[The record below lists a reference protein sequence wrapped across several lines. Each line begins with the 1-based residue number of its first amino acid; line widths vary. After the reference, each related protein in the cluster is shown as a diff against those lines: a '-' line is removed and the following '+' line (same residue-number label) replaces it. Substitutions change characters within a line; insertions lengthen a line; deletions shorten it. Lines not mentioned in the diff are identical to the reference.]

1 MTSIPLAGITV
12 DTLSDADDGTDGRCS
27 LREAILAANTNA
39 DYNECTRSGPG
50 PDDTITFSVSGVI
63 VLNNGM
69 LPTIPASASSGALT
83 IEGGERITISGNDS
97 TRLLQVSP
105 NGALTLRELHLTA
118 GYVAAGDGGALFNE
132 GGNVQIENCTFSNN
146 RVDDGF
152 GGAISNRGGQ
162 IIINGSRFL
171 NNRIEF
177 TGEGGAI
184 FNTGGQIIVSMSLF
198 SKNVAEGGGAIAQL
212 GPLDPSRLTISDTT
226 FSNNRATFG
235 GALDVDRGEAFILRS
250 TFSENA
256 AFGGYGGAL
265 AVFGTVTA
273 INTTFS
279 ANRLVGGF
287 GGGAILNGGT
297 IHLSFVTIT
306 LNSADAGGGGIRNTG
321 AGTALIK
328 NSIVAGNPSGGDCV
342 GAVVSLGGNV
352 DSDGSCFGAG
362 SPNINLGPLQD
373 NGGPTWTHALQ
384 VGSAALDIADCRDVF
399 GNPISEDQR
408 GVARPQPAAGMC
420 DAGAFEARRFTLTV
434 SRTGTGTG
442 TVTSTPAG
450 ISCAPDCSED
460 YPEGTLVTLTATPA
474 PGSVFV
480 GWGGACSGTTPSTLV
495 TLNGNKTCTARFEPL
510 QADLRINK
518 RASLSLIPVG
528 HSLLYTIEV
537 ANRGPSDAIA
547 GVVDQLP
554 EDAQLESVS
563 GGWSCTVLGTEVTC
577 TRFLPAG
584 TMAPPIRVSVQA
596 PFVSSILVNTVRVS
610 SGLPDP
616 QPKDNATRVE
626 TVVAA
631 PGLALFAARSSPGP
645 TTAGQVAPL
654 EESTQGALVA
664 DPFQDRV
671 RVFLNRGDGRFER
684 KQDIRV
690 GRGPVMVAVGDLTG
704 DGWTDAVTADWIGES
719 MTVIRG
725 RGDGTFEPK
734 GRTFLV
740 NGRPRAVA
748 LGDFNRDGHLD
759 VVVAYWE
766 QDQVQVFSGRGD
778 GTFVAGRQHAVGKR
792 PSALAVAD
800 VDQDGWLDILVAN
813 FGSQSVTVLQGR
825 EDGTFSNGGE
835 VATGEGPVAVV
846 PVDVDG
852 DGHLEVIT
860 ANHRGSSLSLVRLKA
875 GGSHAVR
882 FEMMATALTGEG
894 PLSVVARRSG
904 MNEPMVFAASAIARE
919 IRSYRFD
926 GRLTVIQRLSTT
938 VTPTALVAGDFN
950 GDGRTDIMTLDA
962 SGQTLEVWITDARGM
977 LRKRP

>member
-626 TVVAA
+626 TVV
-631 PGLALFAARSSPGP
+631 
-645 TTAGQVAPL
+645 
-654 EESTQGALVA
+654 
-664 DPFQDRV
+664 
-671 RVFLNRGDGRFER
+671 
-684 KQDIRV
+684 
-690 GRGPVMVAVGDLTG
+690 GDLTG